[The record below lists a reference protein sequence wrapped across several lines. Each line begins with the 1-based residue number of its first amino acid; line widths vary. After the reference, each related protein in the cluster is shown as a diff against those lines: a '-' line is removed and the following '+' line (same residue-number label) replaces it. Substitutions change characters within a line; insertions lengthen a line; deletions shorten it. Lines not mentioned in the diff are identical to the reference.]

1 MLWRCLQ
8 AAVFNPFVSSPPAYS
23 TRTLSPVLTFCVPVE
38 PQTPSRRVRAA
49 SARDN
54 MTLSVFPSEKRPRS
68 APPPPAETGSGGA
81 AMLFYRCHASTRPH
95 ACPLA
100 TVTLNAASVVRLL
113 VKSPCVAAPGSSE
126 VFGTRSP
133 FIPGSPFLA
142 TQAALAP
149 RGKLLGAGWIFP
161 LGSQRGQ
168 DMLPEFPLST
178 QCRLLSASWEIL
190 TPAQRDRAEEYP
202 DYRSA
207 GHHLSPW
214 LHEMSARGHAQTKRT
229 DKTFSLFR

>member
-1 MLWRCLQ
+1 MPRVHQ
-8 AAVFNPFVSSPPAYS
+8 AW
-23 TRTLSPVLTFCVPVE
+23 
-38 PQTPSRRVRAA
+38 
-49 SARDN
+49 
-54 MTLSVFPSEKRPRS
+54 
-68 APPPPAETGSGGA
+68 G
-81 AMLFYRCHASTRPH
+81 PH

-133 FIPGSPFLA
+133 FMPGSPFLA

-178 QCRLLSASWEIL
+178 QCHLLSASWEIL
-190 TPAQRDRAEEYP
+190 TRAQRDGAEEHPFYP
-202 DYRSA
+202 SA
-207 GHHLSPW
+207 DHHLSPR
-214 LHEMSARGHAQTKRT
+214 LYEVSTRGHAQTKHT
-229 DKTFSLFR
+229 DKTFFLFQ